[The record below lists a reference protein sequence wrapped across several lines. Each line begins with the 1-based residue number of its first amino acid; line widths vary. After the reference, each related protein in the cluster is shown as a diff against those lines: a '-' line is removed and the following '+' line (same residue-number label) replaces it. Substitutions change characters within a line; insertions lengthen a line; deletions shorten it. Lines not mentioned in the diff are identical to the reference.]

1 MLKIFPDFGKFA
13 IASTMLTQSVLI
25 ALSMT
30 LDTAV
35 LAQPLPSPRNQPT
48 PAPIPTAPAT
58 NQPTNPIAQKLIG
71 QWQSQDPSLNV
82 ALTFVFSPDGK
93 LYILS
98 PNSQKPMAVEFRYSI
113 DPKPQ
118 PMHLDV
124 IISKDQKKALTIF
137 EFTADGKLRL
147 QLDNTDPGQPRP
159 TAFSG
164 TATLFTKVSDNPKV
178 PENIQIIDL
187 NL

>member
-1 MLKIFPDFGKFA
+1 MPQIFPDFGRFA
-13 IASTMLTQSVLI
+13 IASTMLTKCLLI

-35 LAQPLPSPRNQPT
+35 LAQPT
-48 PAPIPTAPAT
+48 PTAPAT
-58 NQPTNPIAQKLIG
+58 NQPTNPIAQQLIG
-71 QWQSQDPSLNV
+71 QWESKDPGSELI
-82 ALTFVFSPDGK
+82 LTFVFSPDGK

-98 PNSQKPMAVEFRYSI
+98 PNSQKPMAVKFGYSI
-113 DPKPQ
+113 NPNPK

-124 IISKDQKKALTIF
+124 IISQEQKKALTIF
-137 EFTADGKLRL
+137 EFTTNGQLRV
-147 QLDNTDPGQPRP
+147 QLDNTDPGKPRP

-164 TATLFTKVSDNPKV
+164 TATLFTKVSDNPKL